1 MRNFINEF
9 RDFIMRGNV
18 MDLAVAFIMGAAL
31 WVLLSKLLLNQ
42 LLMT

>member
-18 MDLAVAFIMGAAL
+18 MDLAVAFI
-31 WVLLSKLLLNQ
+31 NNCFPNCC
-42 LLMT
+42 